1 MRASSTSSASRTALV
16 TGASSG
22 IGRAIAAMLV
32 SNGVTVFGTSREP
45 EAIKPENRIPGVTY
59 LPLDVTDAASVRA
72 CAKLSG
78 PVDILVNNAGQ
89 SQIGPLEELDDAAI
103 EHLFEV
109 NVIGQARVTREYL
122 PGMRAAGRGCVV
134 MIGSLAAEF
143 PVPFQSAYAAT
154 KLAVRGMAQALRLE
168 VAPFGIGVSVVQ
180 PGYFR
185 SGIDKRRHRILQ
197 EDSVY
202 AQAVASVTRK
212 VTESHDT
219 AGDPRVVAA
228 TVWHIVS
235 APHPA
240 PVYSVGTHA
249 PVLLLLKRVLST
261 RRAERAVARRFKIQT
276 AG

>member
-22 IGRAIAAMLV
+22 IGRAVAELLA
-32 SNGVTVFGTSREP
+32 SNGVKVYGTSRNP
-45 EAIKPENRIPGVTY
+45 DAIKQENKVANVTY
-59 LPLDVTDAASVRA
+59 LQLDVTDAASVRA

-78 PVDILVNNAGQ
+78 PVDILINNAGQ
-89 SQIGPLEELDDAAI
+89 SQLGPLEELDDTDL
-103 EHLFEV
+103 EHLFDV

-122 PGMRAAGRGCVV
+122 PGMRAAGSGHVV

-168 VAPFGIGVSVVQ
+168 VVPFGIRVSVVQ

-202 AQAVASVTRK
+202 APAVAAVTRK

-219 AGDPRVVAA
+219 AGDPRVLAA
-228 TVWHIVS
+228 AVWRVVND
-235 APHPA
+235 PHPA

-249 PVLLLLKRVLST
+249 PVLLLLKRLLSA
-261 RRAERAVARRFKIQT
+261 RRAERAVARRFKIQS
-276 AG
+276 AR

>member
-22 IGRAIAAMLV
+22 IGRAIAEMLASKGIAV
-32 SNGVTVFGTSREP
+32 YGTSRNP
-45 EAIKPENRIPGVTY
+45 DAIKPEDKIANVTY

-89 SQIGPLEELDDAAI
+89 SQLGPLEELDDAAL
-103 EHLFEV
+103 EYLFEV

-122 PGMRAAGRGCVV
+122 AGMRAAGNGYVV

-154 KLAVRGMAQALRLE
+154 KLAVRGMTQALRLE
-168 VAPFGIGVSVVQ
+168 VVPFGISVSVVQ

-185 SGIDKRRHRILQ
+185 SGIDKRRHRVLR
-197 EDSVY
+197 EGSVY
-202 AQAVASVTRK
+202 APAVAAVTRK

-228 TVWHIVS
+228 TVWRIVCDP
-235 APHPA
+235 APA

-249 PVLLLLKRVLST
+249 PVLLLLKRLLSARGT
-261 RRAERAVARRFKIQT
+261 ERAVARRFKIQSRR
-276 AG
+276 